1 MSQPSWFSPTNN
13 LSVIANSNLLHW
25 SVLGMEIDIR
35 HMRSLWLIS
44 FIQDMRN
51 LISMSSRLRQ
61 EGLSKFP
68 FIYSSVLAIKSNYEA
83 DAAFSMTP
91 TFLLRSGHS
100 DADND
105 RLSSLLSISVIVQES
120 LSQSRG
126 LHQVSSSFSPND
138 MNALAVLDMSLS
150 AAPTTWNSSVHA
162 IRTFLDQHFL
172 RVYASGSQKVDYV
185 MQMTNIISSL
195 SLEAHRG
202 IEQCLLNMFCR
213 SKEGG
218 LRFRSDQGETPDSLL
233 SSVHGV

>member
-13 LSVIANSNLLHW
+13 LSVIANPNILHS

-35 HMRSLWLIS
+35 RLRSLWLIS

-51 LISMSSRLRQ
+51 LNSMSSKLRQ
-61 EGLSKFP
+61 EGLSMFP
-68 FIYSSVLAIKSNYEA
+68 SIYRSVLTIKSNYDA
-83 DAAFSMTP
+83 DTAFSMSP
-91 TFLLRSGHS
+91 TFLLPNGYS

-120 LSQSRG
+120 LSQTRG
-126 LHQVSSSFSPND
+126 QQFSSFFPND

-150 AAPTTWNSSVHA
+150 AAPTTWESSVHA
-162 IRTFLDQHFL
+162 IRSFLDQHFI
-172 RVYASGSQKVDYV
+172 RYYASGSQKVDYV

-213 SKEGG
+213 SREGG
-218 LRFRSDQGETPDSLL
+218 LRFRSDRNETPDSLL
-233 SSVHGV
+233 SSVHGL

>member
-13 LSVIANSNLLHW
+13 LSVIANPNILHR

-35 HMRSLWLIS
+35 RLRSLWLIS

-51 LISMSSRLRQ
+51 LNSMSSKLRQ
-61 EGLSKFP
+61 EGLSMFP
-68 FIYSSVLAIKSNYEA
+68 SIYHSVLAIKSNYDA
-83 DAAFSMTP
+83 DTAFSISP
-91 TFLLRSGHS
+91 TFLLPNGPS
-100 DADND
+100 DADNH
-105 RLSSLLSISVIVQES
+105 RLSSLLSISVIVQEY
-120 LSQSRG
+120 LSQTRG
-126 LHQVSSSFSPND
+126 QQVSSFSSTD

-150 AAPTTWNSSVHA
+150 AAPTTWKSSVHA
-162 IRTFLDQHFL
+162 IRSFLDQHFL
-172 RVYASGSQKVDYV
+172 RFYASGSQKVDYV

-218 LRFRSDQGETPDSLL
+218 LRFHSDRNETPDSLL
-233 SSVHGV
+233 SSVHGL

>member
-1 MSQPSWFSPTNN
+1 MSKPSWFSPTNN
-13 LSVIANSNLLHW
+13 LSVIANSNFIHW

-51 LISMSSRLRQ
+51 LISMSLNLRQ

-83 DAAFSMTP
+83 DTAFSMTP
-91 TFLLRSGHS
+91 AFLLGSGHS

-126 LHQVSSSFSPND
+126 LQRVSSSFSPND
-138 MNALAVLDMSLS
+138 MNALGVLETSLS
-150 AAPTTWNSSVHA
+150 AAPTTWQSSVHA
-162 IRTFLDQHFL
+162 IRSFLDQHFL
-172 RVYASGSQKVDYV
+172 RFYASGSEKVDYV

-213 SKEGG
+213 SRDGG
-218 LRFRSDQGETPDSLL
+218 LRFRSDQNETPDSLL
-233 SSVHGV
+233 SSVHGL